1 MKETLQEAYFRWI
14 DGIDIKNGVNVTL
27 TAKQFIGAFRL
38 DTFSL
43 SRNIRYFTNI
53 LNRKVF
59 GNAFKRFGKKLS
71 MLFVNEESAVDR
83 LHIHGIIERPSRLSF
98 DAFKRLIEECWKKTL
113 FGYEHTHIINPTTFE
128 EVVGWKSYIMKKRS
142 KIDFSGSIDLENSSC
157 FTLSRL

>member
-59 GNAFKRFGKKLS
+59 GNAFKRFG
-71 MLFVNEESAVDR
+71 MTCA
-83 LHIHGIIERPSRLSF
+83 P
-98 DAFKRLIEECWKKTL
+98 KT
-113 FGYEHTHIINPTTFE
+113 PP
-128 EVVGWKSYIMKKRS
+128 K
-142 KIDFSGSIDLENSSC
+142 
-157 FTLSRL
+157 